1 MAGKEPHASIKLYT
15 SDAGGAEREEKRE
28 SPVIY
33 FINWREV
40 VSAAGVGRTLI
51 QNISLSR
58 PVLPSS
64 VNSLGTTEEESTRKA
79 GETIEKGT
87 SAGLGWHQTT
97 RQRSLEIY
105 SLLGITSSLD
115 GVPCFSRLS
124 SASVFE
130 RAVSLFFGYF
140 SPVVI

>member
-1 MAGKEPHASIKLYT
+1 MPVSNYT
-15 SDAGGAEREEKRE
+15 PLMPVEQREKRE

-40 VSAAGVGRTLI
+40 VSAAAGVGRTLI
-51 QNISLSR
+51 QNISLPR

-64 VNSLGTTEEESTRKA
+64 VNSLGRTEEESTRKA
-79 GETIEKGT
+79 DETIEKGT
-87 SAGLGWHQTT
+87 SAGVGWHQTT

-115 GVPCFSRLS
+115 GVLCFSRLS